1 MDETGTSGFLARWSR
16 RKVQARTDPQ
26 TLLPESAAAPLET
39 SQPVEL
45 APAPASAT
53 GTSPEPLP
61 DTLQPPAAE
70 AAVAE
75 QPVLTLDDVA
85 KLTRESDFTRFV
97 SSGVQ
102 PEVRNAALKKLFTDP
117 RYNVMDG
124 LDVYI
129 DDYSVPDPLPQSM
142 LVKMVQAKFLGLL
155 QDVAEEKVG
164 ELKQL
169 LTDAPDPPAPALAAA
184 SPTVE
189 PTDPDEDADLQLQP
203 HDAAGRPGPAPGADP
218 DGGREH

>member
-1 MDETGTSGFLARWSR
+1 
-16 RKVQARTDPQ
+16 VQARTDPQ
-26 TLLPESAAAPLET
+26 AVLPEPATPPPET
-39 SQPVEL
+39 SQPVDL
-45 APAPASAT
+45 APEPASAT

-61 DTLQPPAAE
+61 EAVQPPAAE
-70 AAVAE
+70 AGEAE
-75 QPVLTLDDVA
+75 PPVLTLDDVA
-85 KLTRESDFTRFV
+85 RLTRDSDFTRFV

-117 RYNVMDG
+117 HYNVMDG

-129 DDYSVPDPLPQSM
+129 DDYGVPDPLPQNM
-142 LVKMVQAKFLGLL
+142 LVKMAQARFLGLL

-169 LTDAPDPPAPALAAA
+169 LADATDTSAPALAAA

-189 PTDPDEDADLQLQP
+189 PIEPDEDADLQLQP

-218 DGGREH
+218 DAGREH